1 MVDYRADYRGTRED
15 VLFAP
20 GVAALVE
27 ERAELGANA
36 ARAEAS
42 AFRRTGRYQAS
53 IQAHPRSRLGDRFGA
68 ILTATVPYAQRVEQR
83 HHTIASVVDLIEH
96 G

>member
-1 MVDYRADYRGTRED
+1 MRYNPDYRGTQRD
-15 VLFAP
+15 VLHST
-20 GVAALVE
+20 GIKALVN
-27 ERAELGANA
+27 ERAELGAEA

-42 AFRRTGRYQAS
+42 SFRRTGRYQSS
-53 IQAHPRSRLGDRFGA
+53 IETHGRSRIGDRYGV

-83 HHTIASVVDLIEH
+83 HHTIASVVDIIEH